1 MKWIWKFSL
10 QSGGHCVSPQFGN
23 KNPSYQFVGIIFTP
37 VLAGSSSLSGVPDYF
52 GRNKISSG
60 GDLSHYSRASLY

>member
-23 KNPSYQFVGIIFTP
+23 KNLSYQFG
-37 VLAGSSSLSGVPDYF
+37 GGGGVIL
-52 GRNKISSG
+52 RNQC
-60 GDLSHYSRASLY
+60 